1 LGKRGRFSKVS
12 KQRGVLYGT
21 AEADILA
28 TLQDLLYMCLID
40 QAKNYEEAIRLLER
54 EKYDA
59 AILDIMG
66 VRGYDLLDETT
77 RLGIPTLML
86 TAHALSSDNFV
97 KSIRSGAQAYL
108 PKDRITEIAIFLRD
122 VLKGK
127 GDKSKRSMW
136 FKRLESFFEE
146 KFGADWRER
155 QDPEFWKKYFYI

>member
-1 LGKRGRFSKVS
+1 MEEKDILNGKKILIVDD
-12 KQRGVLYGT
+12 
-21 AEADILA
+21 EADILA